1 SGIVSPHT
9 VTTKHEMRTKL
20 LAAAAILAA
29 GIASSMAQSNVYS
42 LNVVGY
48 VNRTFV
54 GGGLFSLTSNPLNT
68 TNNTLAGIFGAN
80 GVGLPSGSQV
90 QAWNYGTQDFDVYG
104 KTPFPPGWSGG

>member
-54 GGGLFSLTSNPLNT
+54 GGGLFSLTANPLNT
-68 TNNTLAGIFGAN
+68 TNNTLG
-80 GVGLPSGSQV
+80 GVFGLPGTGVPNGTQV
-90 QAWNYGTQDFDVYG
+90 QAWNYGAQDFVVYT
-104 KTPFPPGWSGG
+104 KSPF